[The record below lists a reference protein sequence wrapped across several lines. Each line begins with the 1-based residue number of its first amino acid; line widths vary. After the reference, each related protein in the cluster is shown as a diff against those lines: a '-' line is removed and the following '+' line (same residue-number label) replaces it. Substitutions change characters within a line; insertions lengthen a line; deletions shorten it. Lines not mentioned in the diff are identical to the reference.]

1 MRAMLY
7 SGMIGD
13 FMARVLL
20 VHPGIDVNV
29 QDQVRHLRE
38 RMCICYRHQVD
49 SQLKT

>member
-13 FMARVLL
+13 FMAKVLL

-29 QDQVRHLRE
+29 QDQVRDNFENACAYVIDIKWIL
-38 RMCICYRHQVD
+38 C
-49 SQLKT
+49 